1 MYTVFSGGKKRMMQ
15 RRNDS
20 AQDFDLGSDGLPL
33 DFYIDGGHADTKVIR
48 SQSRFHFQ
56 SRIAQLSRADY
67 DGIMRQLGNTR
78 TPGTN
83 DASRD
88 YLLMGK
94 GRTSIGY
101 VVGESANRYVSS
113 PPVIG
118 RARYVREIYG
128 VQFAAAIGRAY
139 AGLAPTLNA
148 NGLRVIASHAS
159 RDSEFA
165 GDLEDALVGRWDF
178 EVAGERFQFEVEDV
192 QTYEEPFGG
201 YCNMAIMYDWNKRTY
216 VYPFIGKNVG
226 MLDSGGGTSGSIAV
240 LKGGVIDYTTAA
252 STGQGVNNV
261 LERLRTAIKA
271 KHGNKFKQVAEIPWS
286 ALQKA
291 LKTGTFTIAGRD
303 IDVHSLVKEAL
314 APLINDITNLWVTRL
329 GAGAELDM
337 LGLTGGGMFLIGEQI
352 AEAIDFPREKIFY
365 AKTDKDSDGHQSVSE
380 DLRFAN
386 VEGAKKFFEALTA
399 ETGR

>member
-1 MYTVFSGGKKRMMQ
+1 MLQ
-15 RRNDS
+15 RRDDS
-20 AQDFDLGSDGLPL
+20 AQDTSLIGADGQPL

-67 DGIMRQLGNTR
+67 DGIMRQIGNSR
-78 TPGTN
+78 TPGAA
-83 DASRD
+83 DPSRD
-88 YLLMGK
+88 YILMGK
-94 GRTSIGY
+94 GRASVGY
-101 VVGESANRYVSS
+101 VVGESANRHVSA

-118 RARYVREIYG
+118 RARYVRDIYG

-165 GDLEDALVGRWDF
+165 EDLVDALMGRWDF
-178 EVAGERFQFEVEDV
+178 ESAGERFNFDVIDV

-201 YCNMAIMYDWNKRTY
+201 YCNMAIMYDWNKRGY
-216 VYPFIGKNVG
+216 VYPFINKNVG

-240 LKGGVIDYTTAA
+240 LKGGIIDYTTAA
-252 STGQGVNNV
+252 STGQGVNNA
-261 LERLRTAIKA
+261 LERLRTSIKA
-271 KHGNKFKQVAEIPWS
+271 KHGSKFKQVAEIPWS

-291 LKTGTFTIAGRD
+291 MKTGTFTIIGRD
-303 IDVHSLVKEAL
+303 IDVKGLVKEAL
-314 APLINDITNLWVTRL
+314 APLINDITNVWVTRL

-337 LGLTGGGMFLIGEQI
+337 LGLTGGGMYLIGEQI
-352 AEAIDFPREKIFY
+352 IEAIDFPREKIFY
-365 AKTDKDSDGHQSVSE
+365 AKMDKDPDGNKTVSE

-399 ETGR
+399 ETGH